1 MPLPTDSG
9 LYEEARS
16 FIMSKYKKNS
26 AFASGA
32 IVKHYKG
39 LFKKKYGEN
48 TPPYSNDNKPKNLK
62 RWFQEKWVDV
72 NPLLGIKDDKAY
84 PVFRPTKKINDATP
98 TLYQEIDKKELLTKS
113 KLKQKLRG
121 ERNLPTFEPKSV
133 ERGGKLQASTFKKLL
148 KASYDEKIENV
159 DGFKQDK
166 SLSTKTSK
174 VYYNP
179 ETGQAVVAHKGT
191 SSITDW
197 YNNAVFAFGGEDAY
211 KKTDRYKEAEK
222 VQREASKKYGNIST
236 IGHSQ
241 GGLQAELLGSD
252 SNEIITFNK
261 ATRPFSN
268 KRKDNQYDVRTSRD
282 IISMLNPFQP
292 KNNNEI
298 IIKSD
303 SYNPLKEHDISSL
316 ERLEGDMMI
325 GRSVFKPRKKIGGM
339 IVRSFPERKEN
350 GGII

>member
-48 TPPYSNDNKPKNLK
+48 TPPYSDDNKPKNLK

-84 PVFRPTKKINDATP
+84 PVFRPTKKINENTP

-191 SSITDW
+191 SGISDW

-241 GGLQAELLGSD
+241 GGLQAEMLGGD
-252 SNEIITFNK
+252 SNEIITLNK

-268 KRKDNQYDVRTSRD
+268 KRKENQYDVRTSRD